1 MEIIPVID
9 VMGGKVVHASGGNRE
24 SYPLLQSCLTES
36 QEPIDV
42 IKDIV
47 AFYAFPIIYIADLDA
62 IIDGEFDEQR
72 YHNISSAF
80 PNIEFWLDAGIKT
93 QTEWG
98 KVNQYFNVHPVIG
111 SETLF
116 EPLWL
121 KEPLVS
127 EKSILSLD
135 FQKGHFLGNKALL
148 SDPGFWP
155 KSIIVMNLDCIG
167 SQSGPDFNLLMQ
179 IQSQTENEVIASGGV
194 RGPSDLFS
202 LKEKGIKQVLVASV
216 LHDGRLTKKDIF
228 MLSES

>member
-9 VMGGKVVHASGGNRE
+9 VMGGKVVRASGGNRE

-36 QEPIDV
+36 YEPIGV
-42 IKDIV
+42 IKDLL
-47 AFYAFPIIYIADLDA
+47 AFYSFSIIYIADLDA
-62 IIDGEFDEQR
+62 ISDGKFDEQR
-72 YHNISSAF
+72 YYEISSTF

-93 QTEWG
+93 QTEWQ
-98 KVNQYFNVHPVIG
+98 KVNQYFNIRPVIG
-111 SETLF
+111 SETLL

-148 SDPGFWP
+148 SDPVFWP

-167 SQSGPDFNLLMQ
+167 SQLGPDFNLLKQ
-179 IQSQTENEVIASGGV
+179 IQLRTENKVIASGGV
-194 RGPSDLFS
+194 RGPSDLLS
-202 LKEKGIKQVLVASV
+202 LKEKGIKQALVASV
-216 LHDGRLTKKDIF
+216 LHDGRLAQEDVFI
-228 MLSES
+228 LSES